1 MPGSGIVGP
10 DTARAA
16 RRRRHPMSGDDDG
29 VATVRA
35 PRRDLVVYIGLGSL
49 FFELAAAD
57 WL

>member
-1 MPGSGIVGP
+1 
-10 DTARAA
+10 
-16 RRRRHPMSGDDDG
+16 MSGDDDG